1 MTVVTETIPTGTAFD
16 FAELRRAIEQSDADA
31 LIRLYADDAEL
42 VTVDRDAPPSA
53 PRRLTGREAIAA
65 FWRDVCARDMMHLV
79 STEVQSPDRV
89 SFIEECAYP
98 DGCHVL
104 VAATL
109 ELADGRIIRH
119 LAVQAWDDATAPSA

>member
-1 MTVVTETIPTGTAFD
+1 MATAAETAPTGAIFD

-31 LIRLYADDAEL
+31 LIGFYADDAEL

-53 PRRLTGREAIAA
+53 PRRLAGRDAIAA

-79 STEVQSPDRV
+79 STEVLSPDRV

-109 ELADGRIIRH
+109 ELSGGRIIRH
-119 LAVQAWDDATAPSA
+119 LAVQAWDDVTAPST